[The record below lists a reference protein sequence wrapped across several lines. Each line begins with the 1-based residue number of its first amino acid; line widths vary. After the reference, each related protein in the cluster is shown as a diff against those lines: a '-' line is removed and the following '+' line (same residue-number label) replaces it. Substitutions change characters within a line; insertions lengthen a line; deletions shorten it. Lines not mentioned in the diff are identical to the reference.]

1 VTGLEAESWKDS
13 APIQG
18 IGGFIGG
25 VALGL
30 APGAGLGER
39 VLSAG
44 GVLAP
49 GTRAANIGKAFGEMV
64 GGVALMF
71 FGGGGTAAGIGVSA
85 TGIGAAV
92 GVPAVAVSAGLATA
106 GAANAAAGFQ
116 GLLVAL
122 TTGGGPSVSPA
133 GGSPSGAGVST
144 SELVPTHNL
153 TKSPNKFN
161 ELKDDISKNGL
172 KETIKYVE
180 HGGKKYIV
188 DGHHRVKAARALGI
202 KEVPA
207 EKVTLPYKGY
217 RTVDDLF
224 NWDR

>member
-13 APIQG
+13 APVQG

-122 TTGGGPSVSPA
+122 MSGGGS
-133 GGSPSGAGVST
+133 GSGPMDKHHTIPREIRAPRSGKPGKLKPDVANHPDVKGRPGLPNRWDIPR
-144 SELVPTHNL
+144 ELHQKLHPQYNRRFEAELAKIKGEPTA
-153 TKSPNKFN
+153 
-161 ELKDDISKNGL
+161 EDV
-172 KETIKYVE
+172 IKIRDQLATE
-180 HGGKKYIV
+180 F
-188 DGHHRVKAARALGI
+188 GI
-202 KEVPA
+202 E
-207 EKVTLPYKGY
+207 GY
-217 RTVDDLF
+217 RP
-224 NWDR
+224 